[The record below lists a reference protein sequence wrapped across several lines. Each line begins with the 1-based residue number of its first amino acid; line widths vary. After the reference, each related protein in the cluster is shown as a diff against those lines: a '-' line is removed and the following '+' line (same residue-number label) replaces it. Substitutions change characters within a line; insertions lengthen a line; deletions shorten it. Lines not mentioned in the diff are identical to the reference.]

1 MSAIRL
7 YRLARYLQKRR
18 VPLIPWV
25 LEKTILFV
33 FRCVVPLKCDIGEG
47 TELGYGGIAV
57 VIHERVRI
65 GKNVM
70 ISPCVTI
77 GGRSNIYDVPI
88 IEDDVFIGVGAKILG
103 NVTIGKGATVG
114 ANAVVLDSVPPGS
127 VAVGVP
133 ARVIKTTKGLTAIA
147 RNQL

>member
-1 MSAIRL
+1 MS
-7 YRLARYLQKRR
+7 
-18 VPLIPWV
+18 VSV
-25 LEKTILFV
+25 
-33 FRCVVPLKCDIGEG
+33 
-47 TELGYGGIAV
+47 
-57 VIHERVRI
+57 I